1 MDGGRNNIITMS
13 QNEIN
18 VMLFKEELWQLLKKY
33 SVISI
38 FSDEYSWIDR
48 VVFLLCLFIV
58 TTYVKR

>member
-18 VMLFKEELWQLLKKY
+18 VMLFKEELWQLLKKH

>member
-18 VMLFKEELWQLLKKY
+18 VMLFKEELWQLLKKH

-38 FSDEYSWIDR
+38 FSDEYS
-48 VVFLLCLFIV
+48 
-58 TTYVKR
+58 